1 MAVVIPALINYRKT
15 GQAFAHCVSATPL
28 SSAAGDEVMLAR
40 ITSTPVQYPSCYD
53 SLTCDAFT
61 SDSLTITMDE
71 ELDIEQGKLFS
82 SDSVDTTMS
91 TLQEMASSAMRK
103 THTWLETSPM
113 HLYTSPFKTDP
124 RVVTSAEPPY
134 TILWANPTCKP
145 FSRDRTSHLGI
156 AAPIVWSS

>member
-61 SDSLTITMDE
+61 SDITTDE

-82 SDSVDTTMS
+82 SDSVDTTLS
-91 TLQEMASSAMRK
+91 TLQEMASSATRK
-103 THTWLETSPM
+103 AHTWLETSAM
-113 HLYTSPFKTDP
+113 QLYTSPFKTDP

-134 TILWANPTCKP
+134 TILWANPTCNV
-145 FSRDRTSHLGI
+145 SAGDRTSHLGI
-156 AAPIVWSS
+156 AALIV